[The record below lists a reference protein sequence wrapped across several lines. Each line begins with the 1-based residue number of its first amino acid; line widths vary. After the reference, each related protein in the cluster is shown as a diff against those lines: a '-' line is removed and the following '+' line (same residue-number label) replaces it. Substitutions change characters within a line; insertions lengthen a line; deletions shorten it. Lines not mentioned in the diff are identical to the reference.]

1 MAWNYRII
9 KKDDCLFIAEVY
21 YNDAGEVHGYT
32 DATIQV
38 SEEEATLEN
47 LKIELD
53 RISNALTLP
62 ILEVKVEE
70 EVYYVRT
77 KEEAHFRPFGKI
89 DS

>member
-1 MAWNYRII
+1 MSWNYRII
-9 KKDDCLFIAEVY
+9 KKDNCLFIAEVY
-21 YNDAGEVHGYT
+21 YNEKSEIYGYADAS
-32 DATIQV
+32 IQV

-70 EVYYVRT
+70 EVYYVR
-77 KEEAHFRPFGKI
+77 KEQEEFKPFGKI
-89 DS
+89 DY

>member
-1 MAWNYRII
+1 MSWNYRII
-9 KKDDCLFIAEVY
+9 KKDNCLFVAEVY
-21 YNDAGEVHGYT
+21 YNEAGIIHGYA
-32 DATIQV
+32 DAAIQV

-70 EVYYVRT
+70 GIYYAR
-77 KEEAHFRPFGKI
+77 KKNEEFKPFGKI
-89 DS
+89 DF